1 MSKLLIGLT
10 IFCFALSIAF
20 LVSTNTA
27 FAAFDQGSFVGA
39 WLFDEGNGQDALDLT
54 GNTGTGKLVKDP
66 KWVDGVSGKALDF
79 DGKDDYVEIK
89 LPEVFSSMSK
99 NDFTITYWINVQNIA
114 GSGTVWTRILE
125 ARFDD
130 SNYLQFDIQIND
142 GELGINVM
150 VDASEVT
157 FITDPPIKS
166 ETWYYVTCTWEAS
179 TKAVKLYLDGVLQTK
194 AGATPASPGKEK
206 ILNLGRRSD
215 GSVETYF
222 DGIIDEFAVL
232 NVAIT
237 EDDIKALMDDGLR
250 AYAAVSSQDK
260 LATAWG
266 NLKSY

>member
-10 IFCFALSIAF
+10 IFCVILSIAF

-54 GNTGTGKLVKDP
+54 GNTGSGKLVKDP
-66 KWVDGVSGKALDF
+66 KWVDGIFGTALDF
-79 DGKDDYVEIK
+79 DGKDDFVEIE
-89 LPEVFSSMSK
+89 LPEVFSNMPQ

-114 GSGTVWTRILE
+114 GSGTVWTRIIE
-125 ARFDD
+125 ARFDN

-150 VDASEVT
+150 VDGNEVT
-157 FITDPPIKS
+157 FMTDTPIKS
-166 ETWYYVTCTWEAS
+166 ETWYYVTGTWQADAKS
-179 TKAVKLYLDGVLQTK
+179 VKLYLDGVLQTK
-194 AGATPASPGKEK
+194 TGATPASPGTEK
-206 ILNLGRRSD
+206 ILNIGRRSD
-215 GSVETYF
+215 GNIQTYF

-232 NVAIT
+232 DDAIA
-237 EDDIKALMDDGLR
+237 EDDIKALMDDGLKP
-250 AYAAVSSQDK
+250 YAAVSSQDK

-266 NLKSY
+266 MVKSH